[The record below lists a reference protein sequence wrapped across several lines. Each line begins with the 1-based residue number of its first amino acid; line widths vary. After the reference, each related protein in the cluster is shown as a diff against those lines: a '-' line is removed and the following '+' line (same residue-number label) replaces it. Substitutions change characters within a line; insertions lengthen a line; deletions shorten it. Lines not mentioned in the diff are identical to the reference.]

1 MSNFDEA
8 VNYILAR
15 EGGLSENPNDSGG
28 ITNFGVSLRFLREVP
43 QDRLRRYSIFE
54 PVTEQTI
61 RDLVVEQAKT
71 IYKGEFWN
79 EAPFENIE
87 SQKLCNY
94 YFDMA
99 IVSGVHQAT
108 KLLQRSIWAS
118 QFDRTLLRDDGLL
131 GERTVGYV
139 NAIGEELLP
148 ILVAVRASFYRLI
161 AELRPKDKANLSGW
175 LNRCYRVD

>member
-1 MSNFDEA
+1 MSTFSEA
-8 VNYILAR
+8 VDYVLAR
-15 EGGLSENPNDSGG
+15 EGGLNENPNDLGG
-28 ITNFGVSLRFLREVP
+28 ITNLGISLRFLREVP
-43 QDRLRRYSIFE
+43 NARLRRYSIFE

-61 RDLVVEQAKT
+61 RDLVVEQVKP
-71 IYKGEFWN
+71 IYKGEFWD

-99 IVSGVHQAT
+99 FNLGVHQAT
-108 KLLQRSIWAS
+108 KLLQRAIWAAS
-118 QFDRTLLRDDGLL
+118 FDRTLLRDDGLL

-139 NAIGEELLP
+139 NSYGDALLP

-161 AELRPKDKANLSGW
+161 AELRPNQKSNLSGW
-175 LNRCYRVD
+175 LNRCYNV